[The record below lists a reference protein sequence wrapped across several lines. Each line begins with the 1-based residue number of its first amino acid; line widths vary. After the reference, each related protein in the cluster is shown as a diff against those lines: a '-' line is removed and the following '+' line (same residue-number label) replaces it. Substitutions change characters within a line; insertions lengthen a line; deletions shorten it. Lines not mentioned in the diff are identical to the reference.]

1 MFEVRSLEVT
11 SPAMKRLL
19 QAVEAECNSKYVTQ
33 ARQYLSHARIFMSV
47 LDRLVNPSAT
57 MTEDQALSLADYI
70 VDKWL
75 PKKPDYTDALEP
87 RMSIATFINSCKE

>member
-1 MFEVRSLEVT
+1 VLESCSPKVT
-11 SPAMKRLL
+11 SPAMKTLL
-19 QAVEAECNSKYVTQ
+19 VAVERECNNKFVPEAKQYLNQ
-33 ARQYLSHARIFMSV
+33 ARLFMEV
-47 LDRLVNPSAT
+47 LDSLVNPSAT
-57 MTEDQALSLADYI
+57 MTEAQALSLADYI